1 MRFAERCRKK
11 VARGNKKN
19 DLYFFLT
26 EEQMEKVLTQLQEF
40 ETENNNNKDFDK
52 LNCMKVNLEVFTIN
66 LI

>member
-1 MRFAERCRKK
+1 
-11 VARGNKKN
+11 
-19 DLYFFLT
+19 
-26 EEQMEKVLTQLQEF
+26 MEKVLTQLQEF